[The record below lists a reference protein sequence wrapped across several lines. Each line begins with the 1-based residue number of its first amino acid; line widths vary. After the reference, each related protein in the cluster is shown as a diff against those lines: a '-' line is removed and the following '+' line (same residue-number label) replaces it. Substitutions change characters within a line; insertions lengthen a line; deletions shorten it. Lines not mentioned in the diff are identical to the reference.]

1 MGPLLRATAV
11 GNVNVITHMPLSP
24 GSTYAHVPKAL
35 TEAWEINSREGVI
48 DTELNLLGEKPKFGN
63 HGNRR
68 KADKRACET
77 MDVTKA
83 TVGEIN
89 DHFGWEQ
96 KERKKKSQLHYK
108 GSNHRNKRA
117 RVTMML

>member
-1 MGPLLRATAV
+1 M
-11 GNVNVITHMPLSP
+11 
-24 GSTYAHVPKAL
+24 PKAL
-35 TEAWEINSREGVI
+35 TEAWEINTREGVN
-48 DTELNLLGEKPKFGN
+48 DTELNLIGEKPKFGN

-68 KADKRACET
+68 KADKVACET
-77 MDVTKA
+77 MDMTKA

-108 GSNHRNKRA
+108 RSNHRNKRA

>member
-1 MGPLLRATAV
+1 M
-11 GNVNVITHMPLSP
+11 
-24 GSTYAHVPKAL
+24 
-35 TEAWEINSREGVI
+35 I
-48 DTELNLLGEKPKFGN
+48 DTELSLLGDKPKFGN

-68 KADKRACET
+68 KADKVACET
-77 MDVTKA
+77 MHVTGS
-83 TVGEIN
+83 TDGEIN

-108 GSNHRNKRA
+108 GSTHRVKRA

>member
-1 MGPLLRATAV
+1 MTCVSENHARRVETGLLV
-11 GNVNVITHMPLSP
+11 K
-24 GSTYAHVPKAL
+24 GSFKDPVLPKAL

-48 DTELNLLGEKPKFGN
+48 DTELNLMGEKPKFGN

-68 KADKRACET
+68 KADKVACET

-108 GSNHRNKRA
+108 GSITGIRG
-117 RVTMML
+117 LESP

>member
-1 MGPLLRATAV
+1 
-11 GNVNVITHMPLSP
+11 MPLSP

-35 TEAWEINSREGVI
+35 TEAWEINVLREGVI
-48 DTELNLLGEKPKFGN
+48 DTELSLMGDKPKFGN
-63 HGNRR
+63 HGNRW

-89 DHFGWEQ
+89 DNFGWEQ

-108 GSNHRNKRA
+108 GNNHRK
-117 RVTMML
+117 